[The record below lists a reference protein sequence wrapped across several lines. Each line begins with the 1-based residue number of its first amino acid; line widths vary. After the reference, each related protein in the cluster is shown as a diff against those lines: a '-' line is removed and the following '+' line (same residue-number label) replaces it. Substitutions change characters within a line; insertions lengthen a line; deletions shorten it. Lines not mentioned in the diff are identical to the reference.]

1 MSRSS
6 SRARQKLNE
15 RVPYFLHEAGRELSK
30 SDFSDRHVLYRNEC
44 KNHWPGDCGLS
55 SFLLIDS
62 IHLWVSFLIVDSYVK
77 PWGLFLSSSMA
88 LRPPS
93 YGARP
98 LFHVTWHPRLFRL
111 LCEQRWVFGRDIGK
125 CSLNENV
132 FMINGRIRVAAA
144 EHTGNHLLC

>member
-1 MSRSS
+1 
-6 SRARQKLNE
+6 
-15 RVPYFLHEAGRELSK
+15 
-30 SDFSDRHVLYRNEC
+30 
-44 KNHWPGDCGLS
+44 
-55 SFLLIDS
+55 
-62 IHLWVSFLIVDSYVK
+62 
-77 PWGLFLSSSMA
+77 MA

-144 EHTGNHLLC
+144 EHTANHLFVLILIWPHQKEIADKRNVNVSKVLFVLFLRGFLKFLPILAHAFLPVRQCDCQGLQKSPGLVRQARPSSIENSRSSPW